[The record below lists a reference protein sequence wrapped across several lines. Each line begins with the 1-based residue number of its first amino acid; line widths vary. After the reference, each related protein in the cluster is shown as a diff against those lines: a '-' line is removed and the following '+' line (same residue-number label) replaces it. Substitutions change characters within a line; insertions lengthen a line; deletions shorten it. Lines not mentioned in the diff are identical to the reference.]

1 MSARNP
7 HWMSDRNLYESEKE
21 EKLSTDEMLEL
32 DSLVISLKSLIVS
45 FQIFPVTVILF
56 KVKNLPEHPT

>member
-1 MSARNP
+1 
-7 HWMSDRNLYESEKE
+7 MSDRNLYKSEKE